1 MFTNK
6 ETEGKGQ
13 VPKLRRQS
21 RPETNL
27 GLFTRE
33 LIGLSGG
40 EPGLPGV
47 SPNEILDPGSQA

>member
-1 MFTNK
+1 M
-6 ETEGKGQ
+6 GKGQ